1 MRKIIVCIAAMAC
14 AANMWA
20 QVTEGPWTQLG
31 YKSHNCANDGSTTS
45 ITYAGMSDHGWNGY
59 YTPWHDGD
67 GVGCTFEGSS
77 PDTSLL
83 GIFSVYEKG
92 IEIQSYSSV
101 DVEWEYQLRS
111 KSTKHHSA
119 TCLYFLEGARNDI
132 THLAVDFSN
141 HHDTETGAEYLLDSL
156 VNRAQDGEVKTGS
169 EKTIHFGFDNRLGST
184 DQTKTWYLML
194 THVVGSAKGTDGL
207 KEWGSFKSVRVKTTQ
222 TYYKIFTFNANAEDA
237 TGTMEQAVVAD
248 VGKLPHNKFVRAGY
262 AFLGWATTPDGEKV
276 YGDEAE
282 VTATAVDKGSVPL
295 YAVWSQGPVVEGP
308 WTLLEMNSQK
318 CGRNDTMS
326 IAYNLLD
333 STHWGTL
340 RFWDDIDGIGWTV
353 EGSSEDNSTN
363 GVFYICY
370 LHDTLPP
377 YTRRQLTWTYK
388 LLSKTEKHYSDV
400 ALYARD
406 DLKKLKAMRVD
417 FTQNHTNHAGEN
429 YMLSRFHNDD
439 YEKQATDNET
449 HTFDF
454 DNHRGYNP
462 SVKSWYLM
470 LTHVASTEDAKSN
483 LHEWGSFIHIDAT
496 WDTLYYRYVTYN
508 ANGGSGS
515 MSMQEIERSSNLTAN
530 TFTRK
535 GYTFRGWAT
544 NPIGDAVYADEAEVT
559 ATAEDKGPLALYAR
573 WESNTEVPEIFQY
586 GYDCERDPAY
596 PKKDNDAR
604 LYNISNP
611 LLGLQG
617 IGATTNVPA
626 GPWKLER
633 IEMYDAD
640 HISIYSDSEDGVR
653 EQARTVLGEYYG
665 YSHVPD
671 YATDTTAFDA
681 FAHDHLP
688 VYRLFQWNAE
698 KAAYQ
703 GVAYGYSFAFANQDN
718 AKGKAVLFRE
728 AGSAIGCLLIDTAQS
743 TEPQGEVHIM
753 FDDDLTYFIPSSSM
767 TLKPTGI
774 QGLAYTGSAQP
785 LVTAGEAQH
794 GTMVYKIDG
803 GEWSADLPAA
813 TELGTYT
820 VSYKVAGDAA
830 YLDYIPDGNT
840 IEVTIVKGIPT
851 YIPRLSAIPHLIYNG
866 SPMPLVEEV
875 HSDGGTVWY
884 KNGVDGEW
892 STEVPQADAVGHYTV
907 YHKIIGDANHTDRE
921 PELVIA
927 SIFASDSRDI
937 PQHQNYT
944 GSSMLACQTGAD
956 TEFSAD
962 RLFSDSRNKY
972 ETKWCSKANGI
983 TRYEDR
989 PKDMVVWKTSEPV
1002 KVVSYT
1008 LITAL
1013 DTKQFPNRNW
1023 YSWTLYGGRFITDDE
1038 ARNALLTEEGWTI
1051 VDNQIKDSVL
1061 KAVNN
1066 TEFQFACSNPGVYQY
1081 YRLVIHALHV
1091 IDSAQ
1096 NQGIQQMDE
1105 LILGVANI
1113 TPPAYTRKPVAVPY
1127 LNYNGAKQ
1135 ALVEPGVTT
1144 YGTIQY
1150 KVEDGEWI
1158 DTVPQV
1164 AAVGNYR
1171 VYYKIQESE
1180 RYPETGY
1187 GMVITSIYGDRTIPQ
1202 PYYEYLDWEMKIDE
1216 LVWQQGEN
1224 TSEDQ
1229 SANKLLNRGWEYWD
1243 QKWCSKTDGVKKY
1256 ADRPK
1261 DMLVWKT
1268 AEPVLMES
1276 YRLVTAWDTKDTL
1289 NRNWYSWTIYG
1300 GRFANDDEARAAFKQ
1315 EDAWTIIDNQN
1326 RDTLLKEEN
1335 NQVCHYVCNTPDV
1348 YQYYRLVI
1356 HELHVTDSSYEDQS
1370 TQQMGELVMC
1380 ITPAPEYTQQPAA
1393 RPNLQYTGA
1402 KQALIEPGITT
1413 YNTLL
1418 YKLDN
1423 GEWTD
1428 TVPKATAAGNY
1439 RVYYKIQ
1446 GSELYPETGHGMVIA
1461 SIYDHPTI
1469 PEHEDYAADKTSVLA
1484 SQQGANTGSD
1494 KAEKMFDGNRDT
1506 KWCSFTNDINAYS
1519 DRPKDIVVWKT
1530 AESVTMVSYTLTTG
1544 SDTQDYPN
1552 RNWSSWTLYGG
1563 DFDSDKAARNALLT
1577 EEAWTIIDNQIQDTV
1592 LKAFNDSCF
1601 QFACN
1606 NPGAYKYYRLVIH
1619 DIKFVQGGEQDNIQ
1633 QMAELTMGIDPS
1645 TPTGIDNGQWTKDN
1659 GHWRKV
1665 LRDGQ
1670 LFILRDGKTYNAQGV
1685 LVESRK

>member
-1 MRKIIVCIAAMAC
+1 MAC
-14 AANMWA
+14 AASMWA

-31 YKSHNCANDGSTTS
+31 YRKHDCANDGSTTS
-45 ITYAGMSDHGWNGY
+45 ITYAGTSDDGWNGY
-59 YTPWHDGD
+59 YRYWHDDD

-83 GIFSVYEKG
+83 GIFSIYEKG
-92 IEIQSYSSV
+92 IEIPSYSSV

-111 KSTKHHSA
+111 KSTQHHSA
-119 TCLYFLEGARNDI
+119 TCLYFLEGKRSDI
-132 THLAVDFSN
+132 TGLAVDFSN

-156 VNRAQDGEVKTGS
+156 VNRAQDGKVKTGS

-184 DQTKTWYLML
+184 DQTKTWYLLL
-194 THVVGSAKGTDGL
+194 THVVGSAEGKDKL
-207 KEWGSFKSVRVKTTQ
+207 SEWGSFKSIRVKTTQ

-248 VGKLPHNKFVRAGY
+248 VGKLSRNKFARAGY

-282 VTATAVDKGSVPL
+282 VTATAENKGPVPL

-340 RFWDDIDGIGWTV
+340 SFWDDNDGMGWTV

-377 YTRRQLTWTYK
+377 YTRRQLTWNYK
-388 LLSKTEKHYSDV
+388 LKSKTEQHYSDV
-400 ALYARD
+400 VLYARD

-417 FTQNHTNHAGEN
+417 FTQDHTNHAGED
-429 YMLSRFHNDD
+429 YMLSRLHNND
-439 YEKQATDNET
+439 YEKQESGNKT

-462 SVKSWYLM
+462 DVKSWYLM
-470 LTHVASTEDAKSN
+470 LTHVASTEDKKSD
-483 LHEWGSFIHIDAT
+483 LHEWGSFIHVNAT
-496 WDTLYYRYVTYN
+496 WDTLYYKYITYN

-515 MSMQEIERSSNLTAN
+515 MSMQEIERSGNLTAN
-530 TFTRK
+530 TFTRQ

-559 ATAEDKGPLALYAR
+559 ATAEDKGRVTLYAR

-596 PKKDNDAR
+596 PKKENDAR

-633 IEMYDAD
+633 MEMYDAD

-665 YSHVPD
+665 YSYVPD
-671 YATDTTAFDA
+671 YATDTAAFDA

-728 AGSAIGCLLIDTAQS
+728 AGSNIGCLLIDTAQS
-743 TEPQGEVHIM
+743 TEPQGEVHIT

-774 QGLAYTGSAQP
+774 RGLAYTGSAQT
-785 LVTAGEAQH
+785 LVTAGEAQR
-794 GTMVYKIDG
+794 GTMVYKIDD

-840 IEVTIVKGIPT
+840 IEVTIDKGVPT
-851 YIPRLSAIPHLIYNG
+851 YIPQLSAIPHLIYNG
-866 SPMPLVEEV
+866 SSMPLVEEV

-892 STEVPQADAVGHYTV
+892 STEVPQADAVGNYTV

-921 PELVIA
+921 PEPVIA
-927 SIFASDSRDI
+927 SIYASDSRDI
-937 PQHQNYT
+937 PQHTDYEN
-944 GSSMLACQTGAD
+944 SENMELACQTGAD
-956 TEFSAD
+956 SYYDA
-962 RLFSDSRNKY
+962 RHLFDVHTNKY
-972 ETKWCSKANGI
+972 WSKWCSKIDGV
-983 TRYEDR
+983 TRYADR
-989 PKDMVVWKTSEPV
+989 PKDMVVWKTREPV
-1002 KVVSYT
+1002 KMVSYT
-1008 LITAL
+1008 LITAN
-1013 DTKQFPNRNW
+1013 DTKSFPNRNW

-1038 ARNALLTEEGWTI
+1038 AKNALLTEEGWTI
-1051 VDNQIKDSVL
+1051 IDNQIKDSVL
-1061 KAVNN
+1061 QAENN
-1066 TEFQFACSNPGVYQY
+1066 ASFQFACNNPGVYQY
-1081 YRLVIHALHV
+1081 YRLVIHELHV

-1105 LILGVANI
+1105 LIPGVVDI
-1113 TPPAYTRKPVAVPY
+1113 TPPAYTRVPAARPY
-1127 LNYNGAKQ
+1127 LNYTGDMQ
-1135 ALVEPGVTT
+1135 ALVEPGATT
-1144 YGTIQY
+1144 YGTILY
-1150 KVEDGEWI
+1150 KLEDGEWT

-1164 AAVGNYR
+1164 AAVGNYH
-1171 VYYKIQESE
+1171 VYYKIQENE

-1187 GMVITSIYGDRTIPQ
+1187 GSMIVSIYGDRTIPE
-1202 PYYEYLDWEMKIDE
+1202 PYYEYVNYKIDE

-1224 TSEDQ
+1224 TSEVH
-1229 SANKLLNRGWEYWD
+1229 SANKLLNGGWEYWD
-1243 QKWCSKTDGVKKY
+1243 QKWCSKTDGIKKY

-1261 DMLVWKT
+1261 DMLVWRT

-1276 YRLVTAWDTKDTL
+1276 YRLLTAFDTKSFP
-1289 NRNWYSWTIYG
+1289 NRNWYAWTLYG
-1300 GRFANDDEARAAFKQ
+1300 GSFANDDEARAAFMQ

-1380 ITPAPEYTQQPAA
+1380 ITTAPDYTQRPAA

-1402 KQALIEPGITT
+1402 MQALIEPGITT
-1413 YNTLL
+1413 YNTVL

-1446 GSELYPETGHGMVIA
+1446 ESERYPETGHGMVIA

-1469 PEHEDYAADKTSVLA
+1469 PEHEDYSTDKTSVLA
-1484 SQQGANTGSD
+1484 SQQGANTGAD
-1494 KAEKMFDGNRDT
+1494 KADKLFDGNRDT
-1506 KWCSFTNDINAYS
+1506 KWCSFTNDISTYS

-1544 SDTQDYPN
+1544 SDTQSYPN

-1563 DFDSDKAARNALLT
+1563 NFDSDKAAKNALLQ
-1577 EEAWTIIDNQIQDTV
+1577 EEAWTIIDNQIQDSV
-1592 LKAFNDSCF
+1592 LKAENESDFR
-1601 QFACN
+1601 FACN
-1606 NPGAYKYYRLVIH
+1606 NPGAYRYYRLVIH

-1633 QMAELTMGIDPS
+1633 QMAELTMGIDPYA
-1645 TPTGIDNGQWTKDN
+1645 PTDVEITNDQSPITNTTKFLRNG
-1659 GHWRKV
+1659 V
-1665 LRDGQ
+1665 LY
-1670 LFILRDGKTYNAQGV
+1670 ILRDGKTYTITGQRVNF
-1685 LVESRK
+1685 